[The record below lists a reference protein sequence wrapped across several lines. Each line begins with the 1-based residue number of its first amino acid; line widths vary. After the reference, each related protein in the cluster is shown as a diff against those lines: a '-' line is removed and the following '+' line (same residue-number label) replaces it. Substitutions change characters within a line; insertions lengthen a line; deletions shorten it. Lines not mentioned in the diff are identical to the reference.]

1 MRPSDNPPR
10 GTPESCF
17 YGRKGHL
24 FWAFLEAY
32 TVRGVLKRDFSTYR
46 TSEPHC
52 THPVISIDRSNRKT
66 HEKLPFPLPPSGLYR
81 RREQALTVALVRGR
95 EHAPLLALLI
105 RSTPAK
111 NLVVDLMV
119 GEERAISRGFFG

>member
-66 HEKLPFPLPPSGLYR
+66 HEKLPFPLPPSGLIICGPSLR
-81 RREQALTVALVRGR
+81 SEIGLEAPGGR
-95 EHAPLLALLI
+95 ASLDENYVLE
-105 RSTPAK
+105 
-111 NLVVDLMV
+111 
-119 GEERAISRGFFG
+119 G